1 MTLRLRP
8 SPSLALRIAVRIV
21 LPIALLVLPLSA
33 VLPATAADAA
43 PGELAAG
50 RISFESFPTRQVGGP
65 DADAGLG
72 DWYLGNGT
80 ICAAISDPAHES
92 PLSPRGGVL
101 IDLGH
106 CGRADD
112 QWAVFQPLLNLA
124 QSEIVP
130 IESILSGQDA
140 QSAWI
145 QTRALY
151 RGVEILTT
159 YRVDRALPT
168 ALAISFRAR
177 RLTEGDRLFGLGAIT
192 LHASGQLSAF
202 SLSRRDL
209 AISRGFAHP
218 PNDRSSTRKLLASLV
233 DADVT
238 ILVGSEA
245 GPPISYGVER
255 VGATLAEVGTTSPLS
270 SFTITGGHY
279 TLQNALANPPWL
291 GAPSGR
297 PGLAQLAQIPF
308 MDLEDGAELAVDYRI
323 WVGERA
329 DVASVTDR
337 LFAAEV
343 QAEGRVDDPSARV
356 HLAFATGTPISEVA
370 PDATGA
376 YALRLP
382 PGRYVARAL
391 GGAGRSAQVEFE
403 VPAPSGNATTAKAPA
418 SVAIPPLVL
427 GTPGEIALPEG
438 FTGRLV
444 LLNEDGSGPVR
455 FHESLLG
462 FEVGEEAIPSEI
474 EADFLNVAASA
485 PRPVTA
491 MAEPVAVAEAAAAAM
506 EATPAAEATDAE
518 MTPPRGPEPARVAV
532 PAGRYRVL
540 AVRGPEYA
548 SAETKLEVRAG
559 TVSPLELAP
568 LARTA
573 PTPGWIAADLHVH
586 TGQSF
591 DSGLPETRQIEA
603 FAASGAEVLVST
615 EHDRIFDPRAA
626 IAARG
631 LEGELVGVTGSEMTS
646 AYQGGDSPFTSGHL
660 NAFPL
665 EAEPDAFRRGA
676 VRLEGRRLRDALA
689 ELRARPAPPFVQINH
704 PRPSPA
710 YPSEDTY
717 FASLGVAGEPY
728 DPTLPFTEWP
738 NSVLVEKSARHGARD
753 LDVEAVELLNGESLE
768 RYRVIRAD
776 WLSFLLQGERLVA
789 TANSDSHRLGQV
801 VGLPRT
807 YVRMETDQVGA
818 FDEAAFMRALRAGR
832 AYGSTGP
839 LIDLRLGE
847 AEIGELHAGSK
858 GVLEL
863 RVHGAEWVP
872 ITEWRAYVDGALVH
886 RAPIARG
893 ESASLPL
900 VFAKDAFVTVEVEG
914 PAEGL
919 YRDVLPGFVPFA
931 FSNPIFVD
939 VDGNGRWDA
948 PGLPERAAL
957 PPAILRPGLP
967 D

>member
-1 MTLRLRP
+1 MTTRLR
-8 SPSLALRIAVRIV
+8 STLSTTRRIT
-21 LPIALLVLPLSA
+21 LLLTLLVLPT
-33 VLPATAADAA
+33 TAAPRANATDEA
-43 PGELAAG
+43 PGALAAG
-50 RISFESFPTRQVGGP
+50 RISFESFEARQVGGP

-72 DWYLGNGT
+72 DWFLGNGT

-130 IESILSGQDA
+130 IESILSGQDD
-140 QSAWI
+140 QSAWV

-168 ALAISFRAR
+168 ALAVSFRAR
-177 RLTEGDRLFGLGAIT
+177 RLAEGDRLFGLGAIT
-192 LHASGQLSAF
+192 LHASGQLAAF

-209 AISRGFAHP
+209 ASSRGFVHP
-218 PNDRSSTRKLLASLV
+218 PNDRSSNRKLLASLV

-238 ILVGSEA
+238 ILVGGEA

-255 VGATLAEVGTTSPLS
+255 AGATLSEAGTTSPLS

-291 GAPSGR
+291 GAASGR
-297 PGLAQLAQIPF
+297 PGLAQLAQLPF

-337 LFAAEV
+337 LFASETRA
-343 QAEGRVDDPSARV
+343 AGRVDDPSARV
-356 HLAFATGTPISEVA
+356 HVTLASGAPISEVA
-370 PDATGA
+370 PDPSGA

-382 PGRYVARAL
+382 PGRYVARARAA
-391 GGAGRSAQVEFE
+391 AGREAQVEFE
-403 VPAPSGNATTAKAPA
+403 VPAVSETGAPGPETTAAPSAA
-418 SVAIPPLVL
+418 SGPPAAVAIPPLAL

-462 FEVGEEAIPSEI
+462 FAVGEESIPSGV
-474 EADFLNVAASA
+474 EADFLNVAPRAGASA
-485 PRPVTA
+485 QVPPTPTTTAGPV
-491 MAEPVAVAEAAAAAM
+491 
-506 EATPAAEATDAE
+506 
-518 MTPPRGPEPARVAV
+518 RVAV

-548 SAETKLEVRAG
+548 SAETKLEIRAG
-559 TVSPLELAP
+559 AVSPLELAP
-568 LARTA
+568 LTRVA

-591 DSGLPETRQIEA
+591 DSSLPESRQIEA

-615 EHDRIFDPRAA
+615 EHDRIFDPRPA

-631 LEGELVGVTGSEMTS
+631 LERELVGVTGSEMTS
-646 AYQGGDSPFTSGHL
+646 AYEGGDSPFTSGHL

-676 VRLEGRRLRDALA
+676 IRLEGRRLRDALA

-710 YPSEDTY
+710 YAAEDTF

-728 DPTLPFTEWP
+728 DPTRSFSEWP
-738 NSVLVEKSARHGARD
+738 NSVLVEKSPRHGGRD

-789 TANSDSHRLGQV
+789 TANSDSHRLGHV

-807 YVRMETDQVGA
+807 YVRMENDRVEA

-872 ITEWRAYVDGALVH
+872 IAEWRAYVDGALVH

-948 PGLPERAAL
+948 PGLPERSAL
-957 PPAILRPGLP
+957 PLTITRPGEP